1 MVVVVT
7 GASGHVGANIVR
19 ELLAQGYKVR
29 ALVHSSNT
37 ALENLDIETVR
48 GDITDC
54 ESLARAFFGVDYV
67 IHTAGYIS
75 INDDEWDLLWEM
87 NVKGVKNVI
96 SACRQCEVKRMIHF
110 SSIEAVERNAFSKPI
125 DESFPLDMREEASP
139 YARSKVMGEQLVRA
153 AIAEGFDAVI
163 VNPSGFIGPFDF
175 KIGKATQAVINICKG
190 QLPVLVCGEAN
201 WVDAR
206 DVAKAVVVALTMAPR
221 GERYM
226 LSGHK
231 VDLKTLVKTIEK
243 EILISRIRVY
253 LPIWLVDLF
262 IPFALQ
268 NFRLLNK
275 EPLITHVSL
284 DALRGNW
291 DISYEKAHS
300 DLSFA
305 PRPFKDTISDMIRWM
320 KDFGLV

>member
-7 GASGHVGANIVR
+7 GASGHIGANIVR
-19 ELLAQGYKVR
+19 ELLAQGYQVR
-29 ALVHSSNT
+29 ALIHSSKT
-37 ALENLDIETVR
+37 ALDNLDVEIER
-48 GDITDC
+48 GDITDY
-54 ESLARAFFGVDYV
+54 ESLLRVFCGADYV
-67 IHTAGYIS
+67 VHTAGYVS
-75 INDDEWDLLWEM
+75 INDNEWDTLWAM
-87 NVKGVKNVI
+87 NVNGVKNVI
-96 SACRQCEVKRMIHF
+96 SACRHCEVKRMIHF
-110 SSIEAVERNAFSKPI
+110 SSIEAVERNAYSKPI
-125 DESFPLDMREEASP
+125 DEAFPLDTREKASP
-139 YARSKVMGEQLVRA
+139 YARSKVMGEQLVRE
-153 AIAEGFDAVI
+153 AISEGFDAVI
-163 VNPSGFIGPFDF
+163 VNPAGVIGPFDF

-190 QLPVLVCGEAN
+190 QLPILVCGAAN

-221 GERYM
+221 GEKYM
-226 LSGHK
+226 LSGYK

-262 IPFALQ
+262 IPFALLY
-268 NFRLLNK
+268 FRLLHK

-284 DALRGNW
+284 DALKGNW
-291 DISYEKAHS
+291 DISNEKACR

-305 PRPFKDTISDMIRWM
+305 PRPFMDTISDMIRWM

>member
-19 ELLAQGYKVR
+19 ELLAQGYQVR
-29 ALVHSSNT
+29 ALVHSSKT
-37 ALENLDIETVR
+37 ALENLDVETVR
-48 GDITDC
+48 GDIADY
-54 ESLARAFFGVDYV
+54 ESLLRAFCGADYV
-67 IHTAGYIS
+67 IHTAGYVS
-75 INDDEWDLLWEM
+75 ITDDEWDMLWEM
-87 NVKGVKNVI
+87 NVNGVKNVI

-110 SSIEAVERNAFSKPI
+110 SSIEAVERNAFSRPI

-139 YARSKVMGEQLVRA
+139 YARSKVMGEQLVRE

-163 VNPSGFIGPFDF
+163 VNPAGVIGPFDF

-190 QLPVLVCGEAN
+190 QLPILVCGETN

-206 DVAKAVVVALTMAPR
+206 DVAKAAVAALSMSPR

-231 VDLKTLVKTIEK
+231 VDLKTLVKTIET
-243 EILISRIRVY
+243 EMLISKFRVY

-262 IPFALQ
+262 IPTASLY
-268 NFRLLNK
+268 FRLLHK
-275 EPLITHVSL
+275 ELLITHISL
-284 DALRGNW
+284 DALKGNW
-291 DISYEKAHS
+291 DISYEKAMR

-305 PRPFKDTISDMIRWM
+305 PSPFKQTISDMIRWM
-320 KDFGLV
+320 KEVGLV